1 MKLSLLLLVALA
13 TTLPA
18 IAKEPTTAPG
28 PKADLL
34 VKTREMWD
42 GTPLPAYP
50 TKPAEI
56 NIVKFTIPAKSEL
69 PWHKHPSI
77 NAGYVTKGHLT
88 VRTEEG
94 KELKLKAGDTL
105 VELVDKWHTG
115 RNEGDEDVE
124 IIVFYASTPGTPL
137 AIRRDEAASPTPTP
151 KPND

>member
-1 MKLSLLLLVALA
+1 MKASLLLLSLIVMGS
-13 TTLPA
+13 PV
-18 IAKEPTTAPG
+18 IAKEPSAAAG

-77 NAGYVTKGHLT
+77 NAGYVAKGNLT
-88 VRTEEG
+88 VCTEDG
-94 KELKLKAGDTL
+94 KELKLKAGDTI
-105 VELVDKWHTG
+105 VELVDKWHFG
-115 RNEGDEDVE
+115 RNDGDEDVE

-137 AIRRDEAASPTPTP
+137 AIRKDAAPTPSPSPTE
-151 KPND
+151 N